1 MVWFKCKVGKYFMI
15 LWFWNSHNDSPNC
28 WQKMVQY
35 ASRKFLPF
43 GPTHLVFWRCIWHS
57 MHQSLIT
64 ALWMLHSYCMLCN
77 CAWTFAS
84 FDLFSSGCT
93 TIAHV
98 HYCACEYLHHHYR
111 QITTKLS
118 KSNKASL
125 KLWNLGN
132 YKKRSKCHSG

>member
-1 MVWFKCKVGKYFMI
+1 MDFKI
-15 LWFWNSHNDSPNC
+15 LISTCPNC

-43 GPTHLVFWRCIWHS
+43 GPTHLVFWQCIWHS

-93 TIAHV
+93 CIV
-98 HYCACEYLHHHYR
+98 HYCAREYTI
-111 QITTKLS
+111 ITGIVQPPKLS
-118 KSNKASL
+118 NSNKASL
-125 KLWNLGN
+125 KFWNLGWAITTN
-132 YKKRSKCHSG
+132 ANIWDFMQFLQCFY

>member
-1 MVWFKCKVGKYFMI
+1 MDFKI
-15 LWFWNSHNDSPNC
+15 LISTCPNC

-43 GPTHLVFWRCIWHS
+43 GPTHLVFWQCIWHS

-93 TIAHV
+93 TIAHA
-98 HYCACEYLHHHYR
+98 HYCAREYTI
-111 QITTKLS
+111 ITGIVQPPKLS
-118 KSNKASL
+118 NSNKASL
-125 KLWNLGN
+125 KFWNLGWAITTN
-132 YKKRSKCHSG
+132 ANIWDFMQFLQCFY